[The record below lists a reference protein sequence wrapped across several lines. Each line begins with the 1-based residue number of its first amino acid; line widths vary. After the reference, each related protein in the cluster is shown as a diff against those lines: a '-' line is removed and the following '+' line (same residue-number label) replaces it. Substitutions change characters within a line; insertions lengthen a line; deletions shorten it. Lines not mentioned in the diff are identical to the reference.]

1 MGLVEGDV
9 KPALQNTLEY
19 EIVGS
24 DRLQIV
30 VGQKHPW
37 FEWGEIDLTQL
48 TQTFW
53 VMREPGS
60 GTQQRFEEALQNWG
74 INLSELNVTLVFNS
88 GEMTKAAIEDS
99 VGAIGISELMVKKEI
114 QLGTLRA
121 IRVIDNREGNGAM
134 PTMVTERSRSAGYA
148 YAEIVRPF
156 FKLKHRQRFQT
167 ALSKAFEQM
176 LISSMLDS
184 LHLDISKSVI

>member
-1 MGLVEGDV
+1 M

-37 FEWGEIDLTQL
+37 FEWGEIDLSQL
-48 TQTFW
+48 TQTLW

-74 INLSELNVTLVFNS
+74 INLSELDVILVFNS
-88 GEMTKAAIEDS
+88 GEMTKAAIEDG

-121 IRVIDNREGNGAM
+121 IRVIGNREGKGAI
-134 PTMVTERSRSAGYA
+134 
-148 YAEIVRPF
+148 AEIVRPF

-167 ALSKAFEQM
+167 ALSKVFEQM
-176 LISSMLDS
+176 LISSILDGS
-184 LHLDISKSVI
+184 L